1 MVSNETAYGE
11 LVEVILMTGL
21 DSRLVYRAGGAMPR
35 MPVVG
40 DLLRVPLLT
49 RTELGV
55 VAKIGTS
62 QDVEPSKIKEVL
74 ELVREQ
80 PVLTPELL
88 ALAEWMFSWQLV
100 GTASDCDLDDVSG
113 VVGRITCI
121 FQLREQAFDEGV

>member
-1 MVSNETAYGE
+1 MLMVSNETAYGE

-35 MPVVG
+35 MPMVG
-40 DLLRVPLLT
+40 DLLRVPLLN

-62 QDVEPSKIKEVL
+62 QEVEPSKIKEVL

-88 ALAEWMFSWQLV
+88 ALAEWMFSYYAAPMEAIWRL
-100 GTASDCDLDDVSG
+100 
-113 VVGRITCI
+113 
-121 FQLREQAFDEGV
+121 